1 MMTVVDSEELQRRMW
16 ADYLERLRGLEGAD
30 YDRAEQEAW
39 QELQE
44 ALAAARGEPGPEP
57 GAVE

>member
-1 MMTVVDSEELQRRMW
+1 MMTLADSGELQRQMW
-16 ADYLERLRGLEGAD
+16 ADYLERLRGLEGAE

-44 ALAAARGEPGPEP
+44 ALAAARGEPGPAA